1 MPIEGFDPKGFADNL
16 AGQAAQVIP
25 ADLADIDKKFIAS
38 ILHHYCLLAA
48 DALYKEEP
56 ATLNAQQACIITQ
69 FIGEWTFH
77 KCVDL
82 VRSGVPLEKRDAILQ
97 KVAFAVFEEARVVI
111 TNNVEQG
118 EAIARVEQAVTTAY
132 QSALDEMQRQNQ
144 LDASLAEKAMHES
157 NIDKMAE
164 QAQAQANQDAGS
176 QAPARANTA
185 SSAQSTVQN
194 ETSKKLLRLAAIALL
209 LKKMN
214 KNVESI
220 LCKFDEKDRKAIV
233 SYMQV
238 SGLEEAFDMNTIKDY
253 MHDFLLTIP
262 SEAQAYSEKE
272 ARRKYT
278 ELAKSIPQE
287 EMDRILKNE
296 RNKIKKSIENSKN
309 LKEMPSKV
317 SNIVMD
323 YLKGKVK

>member
-16 AGQAAQVIP
+16 AGQASQVIP
-25 ADLADIDKKFIAS
+25 ADLPDIDKKFIAS
-38 ILHHYCLLAA
+38 ILHHYCMLAGE
-48 DALYKEEP
+48 ALSKEEP

-77 KCVDL
+77 KCIDL
-82 VRSGVPLEKRDAILQ
+82 VRSGIPLEKRDAILQ

-111 TNNVEQG
+111 TNNIEQT

-132 QSALDEMQRQNQ
+132 QTALDEMKKQNQ

-164 QAQAQANQDAGS
+164 QAQAEQTQPQAV
-176 QAPARANTA
+176 ANSVPTNNIKQKSPKDEA
-185 SSAQSTVQN
+185 
-194 ETSKKLLRLAAIALL
+194 SKKLLRLAAIAML

-220 LCKFDEKDRKAIV
+220 LCKFEEKDRKAIV
-233 SYMQV
+233 SYMKV
-238 SGLEEAFDMNTIKDY
+238 DGLEEAFDMNTIKDY

-262 SEAQAYSEKE
+262 NEAQAFSEKE
-272 ARRKYT
+272 ARKKYT
-278 ELAKSIPQE
+278 ELAKSLPQE
-287 EMDRILKNE
+287 EMDRILQNE

-323 YLKGKVK
+323 YLKEKAK